1 MRSELFPAMYRQF
14 ANCVPPTFGYGVR
27 YAHCHILKS
36 TGLTVCFRVGIYEIK
51 TLNKLY
57 KTLSIFR
64 PFKNKS
70 TKAGNKRIMGCITQM
85 IVHQLNTSTI
95 PVSHIISTT
104 PTGNI
109 FSIQRPVA
117 SHSDAKRNATGRR
130 TRRDWQPNALQR
142 ASRCGKK
149 QSGEWRHIA

>member
-14 ANCVPPTFGYGVR
+14 ENFVPPTFGYGVW
-27 YAHCHILKS
+27 YANCHILKS

-70 TKAGNKRIMGCITQM
+70 TKAGNKRIMSGIT
-85 IVHQLNTSTI
+85 
-95 PVSHIISTT
+95 
-104 PTGNI
+104 
-109 FSIQRPVA
+109 
-117 SHSDAKRNATGRR
+117 
-130 TRRDWQPNALQR
+130 
-142 ASRCGKK
+142 
-149 QSGEWRHIA
+149 